1 MGYIIN
7 GARPHSLTI
16 GGVDYTSRLVNFE
29 VSDASAF
36 KNGLVTTTG
45 SLLLASLNDSVS
57 LADYERDMFKRGEV
71 VLVDV
76 TYPDGTTSRHPR
88 GYLYVISTS
97 YIPEAETIEVEVGC
111 ELTLRRMLD
120 ELGTLIEDIGPTII
134 LDPDRR
140 TFEGLS
146 AALAAN
152 GEFIYQ
158 SNTGALEKETFF
170 AGNIGSSINVDYI
183 SFRQHTA
190 LQVNPLLATEALP
203 DEILLQYQ
211 VPSDLAWSDQQ
222 DVVQTDTVESYYYI
236 QHPGPIWVR
245 QRPPSELL
253 TWIYETVTKKI
264 EHPPIAAGTCG
275 ATVQPPPDMTTEQEV
290 RGYTITCNSGYET
303 KEAVEY
309 IFVNS
314 FETSESHYT
323 GPGAQLG
330 HTIRTLYA
338 PAIEANTGYY
348 SDAFAACYG
357 NYAVVCNPNANCT
370 LGGLNRVKVSET
382 VTRYYY
388 GDADELVST
397 CQETFT
403 NTLRAAK
410 PENWRT
416 GIVNGVPQN
425 FKDDLPEDEMFLERA
440 VKTTYSV
447 EENTNVVTTE
457 TYASQAT
464 RGVGIV
470 GTKLNAYDG
479 ILSRQISRSTTI
491 AGKPI
496 APDTLNAPRTNVS
509 DETATILLRESSFTG
524 PSWSKKYVVKETA
537 PVPFIC
543 STTNEQN
550 LAVER
555 YQRYISKF
563 YQGDAKGVQIVESLR
578 KTIANNWKPNKPF
591 GFYDEADQWYASF
604 RMNAA
609 SWSLTPGGS
618 YVAIDGIWIH
628 DNAGTPAAPDNLNGQ
643 SEPTIAPVE
652 PINETFVFNV
662 KVNLSLKGTAVFDEL
677 ASSLNSADVTVG
689 KSLVAWF
696 DGIVSQQGG
705 LIRPTNSGSL
715 PINAA
720 GRLIANTELI
730 INEDLFV

>member
-16 GGVDYTSRLVNFE
+16 GGVDYTARLIDFQ

-36 KNGLVTTTG
+36 KNGLVTTSGT
-45 SLLLASLNDSVS
+45 LLLASLNDSVS
-57 LADYERDMFKRGEV
+57 LADYDRDMFKRGEV

-97 YIPEAETIEVEVGC
+97 YIPETETIEVEIGC
-111 ELTLRRMLD
+111 ELSLRRMLD
-120 ELGTLIEDIGPTII
+120 ELGTLIEDINPTII

-152 GEFIYQ
+152 GEFVYQ
-158 SNTGALEKETFF
+158 TNTGTLQKETFF
-170 AGNIGSSINVDYI
+170 PANNGGPINIDYI

-211 VPSDLAWSDQQ
+211 VPSDAPWSDQQ
-222 DVVQTDTVESYYYI
+222 DTVQTDTVESFYYI

-245 QRPPSELL
+245 VRPPEQIL
-253 TWIYETVTKKI
+253 TWIYQTVTKKI

-309 IFVNS
+309 IYVTS
-314 FETSESHYT
+314 LETSESHYT

-330 HTIRTLYA
+330 STIRTLYA

-348 SDAFAACYG
+348 SDAFAACYQ
-357 NYAVVCNPNANCT
+357 NYAVVCNPNASCV
-370 LGGLNRVKVSET
+370 LGGLNRVKISET
-382 VTRYYY
+382 ITKYYY
-388 GDADELVST
+388 GEADELIST
-397 CQETFT
+397 CQETYV

-416 GIVNGVPQN
+416 GVVNGVPQN
-425 FKDDLPEDEMFLERA
+425 FKDNLAENEMYLDRA
-440 VKTTYSV
+440 VKTKYTI

-457 TYASQAT
+457 TYSSQAS
-464 RGVGIV
+464 RGVGIN
-470 GTKLNAYDG
+470 GTNLNAYHG
-479 ILSRQISRSTTI
+479 ILTRQISKSTTI

-496 APDTLNAPRTNVS
+496 APDTLNAPRTTVQ
-509 DETATILLRESSFTG
+509 DESVEIILRTSSFTG

-543 STTNEQN
+543 STENEQN
-550 LAVER
+550 LAVDRFE
-555 YQRYISKF
+555 RYISKF

-578 KTIANNWKPNKPF
+578 KTIANNWKPNKAF
-591 GFYDEADQWYASF
+591 GFYDETDEWYASF

-628 DNAGTPAAPDNLNGQ
+628 DNAGTPAIPDNLNGQ
-643 SEPTIAPVE
+643 TEPTIAPVE
-652 PINETFVFNV
+652 PVNETFVFSVN
-662 KVNLSLKGTAVFDEL
+662 VNLTLKGTALFDEL
-677 ASSLNSADVTVG
+677 APELSLANVTVG
-689 KSLVAWF
+689 KTLVAWF
-696 DGIVSQQGG
+696 DGVVSQQGG
-705 LIRPTNSGSL
+705 LIRPTSSGSL
-715 PINAA
+715 PISA
-720 GRLIANTELI
+720 GGKLTANTELI
-730 INEDLFV
+730 IDQDLFV